1 MISVYIQGGLGN
13 QLFQV
18 FALMSYCFDSDKKF
32 VIPGYKLDPVSKEG
46 SPRPTYWDS
55 LLKGLK
61 PYVDAQLHPTQ
72 RYTEPHFHY
81 RALPDI
87 KNKGDDVNFELF
99 GYFQSPRY
107 FEHNFDKINQ
117 IVQISKARK
126 ETIQRYKIMYFDRPT
141 ISMHFR
147 HGDFKNI
154 QDFHPILPFMY
165 YKNALKKIVEESGS
179 EEYRVLY
186 FCEKQDVKRVADYIR
201 FIKKDFP
208 KMRFVRGDL
217 EAEDW
222 QQMLL
227 MSGCD
232 HNIIANSSFSWW
244 SAYLNENQNKVV
256 CYPDKWFGPA
266 MGNKILGDLF
276 PANWNRV
283 TIENVNGKA
292 SGSTTSAPP
301 SLSAV

>member
-1 MISVYIQGGLGN
+1 MILCIMISVYIQGGLGN

-18 FALMSYCFDSDKKF
+18 FALMSYCFDNDKKF

-61 PYVDAQLHPTQ
+61 PYVDSQLKSER

-87 KNKGDDVNFELF
+87 KNQSDDIEFELF
-99 GYFQSPRY
+99 GYFQSPKY
-107 FEHNFDKINQ
+107 FHDNFDKINQ
-117 IVQISKARK
+117 IVQITNARK
-126 ETIQRYKIMYFDRPT
+126 ETIQRYKIMYFDKPT

-165 YKNALKKIVEESGS
+165 YKNALKKIVEETKS

-186 FCEKQDVKRVADYIR
+186 FCEKGDIKRVSDYIR

-208 KMRFVRGDL
+208 KMRFVKGDL

-222 QQMLL
+222 AQMLL
-227 MSGCD
+227 MSGCE

-244 SAYLNENQNKVV
+244 SAYLNQNKKKVV

-266 MGNKILGDLF
+266 MGNKIMGDLF

-283 TIENVNGKA
+283 TTENT
-292 SGSTTSAPP
+292 STSQTSNT
-301 SLSAV
+301 V

>member
-18 FALMSYCFDSDKKF
+18 FALMSYCFDNGKKF
-32 VIPGYKLDPVSKEG
+32 VIPGYKLDPQSKEG
-46 SPRPTYWDS
+46 SPRPTYWHS
-55 LLKGLK
+55 LLKGLS
-61 PYVDAQLHPTQ
+61 PYIDKQLHPEK

-87 KNKGDDVNFELF
+87 KNHGDDVSFELF

-107 FEHNFDKINQ
+107 FHHNFGKINEIIQ
-117 IVQISKARK
+117 ITKARQ
-126 ETIQRYKIMYFDRPT
+126 ETINRYKIMYFDKPT

-154 QDFHPILPFMY
+154 QDYHPILPFMY
-165 YKNALKKIVEESGS
+165 YKNALKKIVEETGIKD
-179 EEYRVLY
+179 YRVIY
-186 FCEKQDVKRVADYIR
+186 FCEKEDLKRVSDHVR

-208 KMRFVRGDL
+208 KMRFVKGDL

-222 QQMLL
+222 EQMLI
-227 MSGCD
+227 MSGCN
-232 HNIIANSSFSWW
+232 HNIIANSTFSWW
-244 SAYLNENQNKVV
+244 SAYLNQSKDKIV

-266 MGNKILGDLF
+266 MGNKIMGDLF
-276 PANWNRV
+276 PANWTRV
-283 TIENVNGKA
+283 TTDNVN
-292 SGSTTSAPP
+292 TSKNEN
-301 SLSAV
+301 LSAGAV

>member
-1 MISVYIQGGLGN
+1 MILCIMISVYIQGGLGN

-18 FALMSYCFDSDKKF
+18 FALMSYCFDNDKKF

-61 PYVDAQLHPTQ
+61 PYVDSQLKSER

-87 KNKGDDVNFELF
+87 KNQSDDIEFELF
-99 GYFQSPRY
+99 GYFQSPKY
-107 FEHNFDKINQ
+107 FHDNFDKINK
-117 IVQISKARK
+117 IVQITNARK
-126 ETIQRYKIMYFDRPT
+126 ETIQRYKIMYFDKPT

-165 YKNALKKIVEESGS
+165 YKNALKKIVEETKS

-186 FCEKQDVKRVADYIR
+186 FCEKGDIKRVSDYIR

-208 KMRFVRGDL
+208 KMRFVKGDL

-222 QQMLL
+222 AQMLL
-227 MSGCD
+227 MSGCE

-244 SAYLNENQNKVV
+244 SAYLNQNKKKVV

-266 MGNKILGDLF
+266 MGNKIMGDLF

-283 TIENVNGKA
+283 TTENT
-292 SGSTTSAPP
+292 STSQTSNT
-301 SLSAV
+301 V

>member
-1 MISVYIQGGLGN
+1 MILCIMISVYIQGGLGN

-18 FALMSYCFDSDKKF
+18 FALMSYCFDNDKKF

-61 PYVDAQLHPTQ
+61 PYVDSQLKSER

-87 KNKGDDVNFELF
+87 KNQSDDIEFELF
-99 GYFQSPRY
+99 GYFQSPKY
-107 FEHNFDKINQ
+107 FHDNFDKINQ
-117 IVQISKARK
+117 IVQITNARK
-126 ETIQRYKIMYFDRPT
+126 ETIQRYKIMYFDKPT

-165 YKNALKKIVEESGS
+165 YKNALKKIVEETKR

-186 FCEKQDVKRVADYIR
+186 FCEKGDIKRVSDYIR

-222 QQMLL
+222 AQMLL
-227 MSGCD
+227 MSGCE

-244 SAYLNENQNKVV
+244 SAYLNQNKKKVV

-266 MGNKILGDLF
+266 MGNKIMGDLF

-283 TIENVNGKA
+283 TTENT
-292 SGSTTSAPP
+292 STSQTSNT
-301 SLSAV
+301 V